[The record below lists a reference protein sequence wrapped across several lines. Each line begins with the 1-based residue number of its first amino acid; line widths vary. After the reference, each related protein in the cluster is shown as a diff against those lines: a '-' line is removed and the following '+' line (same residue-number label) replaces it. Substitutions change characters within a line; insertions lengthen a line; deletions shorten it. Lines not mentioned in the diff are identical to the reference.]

1 MPRRR
6 PGALRARRV
15 VPRRLYAGTGPWPD
29 ERVRHSWPVRMAG
42 LSSRTVSAIQR
53 EECRRPDDEELW
65 FGATREALDAY
76 RWFLSLPGRYLY
88 LRLSVCGCAQHELGE
103 NTAVA
108 RDLLDLVVRR
118 LPPRPR
124 RELEALLTRLDDEL
138 RRRTLPDPFAHRRP
152 HRGEGWWHRR
162 LYDETAH
169 L

>member
-1 MPRRR
+1 MRI
-6 PGALRARRV
+6 A
-15 VPRRLYAGTGPWPD
+15 
-29 ERVRHSWPVRMAG
+29 E

-53 EECRRPDDEELW
+53 EECRRPDDEGLW

-88 LRLSVCGCAQHELGE
+88 LRLSVCGCAQHELWE

-108 RDLLDLVVRR
+108 QDLLDLVVLR

-124 RELEALLTRLDDEL
+124 RELEALLARLDDEL

-152 HRGEGWWHRR
+152 HRGEGW
-162 LYDETAH
+162 
-169 L
+169 